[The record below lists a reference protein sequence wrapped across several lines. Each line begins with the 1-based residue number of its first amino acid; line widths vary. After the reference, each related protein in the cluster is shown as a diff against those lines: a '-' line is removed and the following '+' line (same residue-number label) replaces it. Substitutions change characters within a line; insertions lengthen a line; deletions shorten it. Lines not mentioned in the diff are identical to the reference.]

1 MTMFTALNPL
11 LTKNTSNMRIFLD
24 TADIDEIRK
33 ADETGLIDGIT
44 TNPTLIRK
52 AGKDPMDVYR
62 DIANTG
68 LGGISMEVTGT
79 YEQMLNQAAVLC
91 ETFGD
96 QAAIKLPMTEDG
108 LKACKVLSPRVKT
121 NITLVFNTA
130 QAVLA
135 AKAGAHYV
143 SPFVGRIDDQGYAG
157 LEVVR
162 GIANLYCSAGVGT
175 QVLAAS
181 IRTPHRAVRSFFNGA
196 SVVTMPPSVFWS
208 MYKHVLTDV
217 GLSIFDKDVQGVP
230 TFVNA

>member
-1 MTMFTALNPL
+1 MFTALNPL

-33 ADETGLIDGIT
+33 ADETGLIDGVT

-52 AGKDPMDVYR
+52 AGKDPIDVYR

-68 LGGISMEVTGT
+68 LGDISMEVTGT

-96 QAAIKLPMTEDG
+96 QATIKLPMTEDG

-143 SPFVGRIDDQGYAG
+143 SPFVGRIDEG
-157 LEVVR
+157 LCWIRSCTWDCQLVLLSR
-162 GIANLYCSAGVGT
+162 CWHSGT
-175 QVLAAS
+175 SCLN
-181 IRTPHRAVRSFFNGA
+181 PHSSSSCAF
-196 SVVTMPPSVFWS
+196 
-208 MYKHVLTDV
+208 L
-217 GLSIFDKDVQGVP
+217 L
-230 TFVNA
+230 